1 MLSAQ
6 SNSAGSKEAFAE
18 LCRLY
23 WYPLYGFIRHRG
35 YSPEDAQ
42 DLTQEF
48 ASHPA
53 RVVKSRGSV
62 EREVSILLAGIAAEL
77 FVE

>member
-1 MLSAQ
+1 MPRQTSSEGGITHFRTTRWSLVLLSAQ
-6 SNSAGSKEAFAE
+6 SKAAGSKEAFAE

-42 DLTQEF
+42 DLTQGLF
-48 ASHPA
+48 CISSS
-53 RVVKSRGSV
+53 KSR
-62 EREVSILLAGIAAEL
+62 
-77 FVE
+77 